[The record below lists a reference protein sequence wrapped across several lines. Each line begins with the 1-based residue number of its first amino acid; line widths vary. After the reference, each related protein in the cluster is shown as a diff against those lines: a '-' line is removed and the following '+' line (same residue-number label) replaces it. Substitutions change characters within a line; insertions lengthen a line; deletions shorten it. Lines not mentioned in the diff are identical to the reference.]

1 LAQRMG
7 SLSSQRAQ
15 QELALRSQ
23 GYV

>member
-7 SLSSQRAQ
+7 SLTSQRAQ